1 MHRQA
6 DSMKHVPSRLLSD
19 SKIAGEFV
27 TAHTVF
33 AIGDAPDRNKPLIQ
47 AERGIFEDRPDFVTE
62 LLAASFFIASQHFA
76 GSDLCNLLATT
87 YWADDVSIWP
97 LDLPH
102 VLVALID
109 IREESDGFD

>member
-1 MHRQA
+1 MQ
-6 DSMKHVPSRLLSD
+6 HVPSRLLSD
-19 SKIAGEFV
+19 SKITGEFV
-27 TAHTVF
+27 TADSVLAVRH
-33 AIGDAPDRNKPLIQ
+33 APDRDKPLVQ
-47 AERGIFEDRPDFVTE
+47 AERRIFEDRPDFVRE
-62 LLAASFFIASQHFA
+62 LLAATFFVASQHFA